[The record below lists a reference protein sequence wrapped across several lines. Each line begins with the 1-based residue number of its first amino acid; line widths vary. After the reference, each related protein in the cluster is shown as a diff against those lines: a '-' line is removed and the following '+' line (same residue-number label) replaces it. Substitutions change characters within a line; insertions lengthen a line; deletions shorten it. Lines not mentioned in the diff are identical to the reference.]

1 MMLPDSCHGN
11 RARVPLEPF
20 HKEKQSIRQ
29 ELLFKEKEGRQPR
42 GKWESARII
51 SAMSG
56 L

>member
-29 ELLFKEKEGRQPR
+29 EMLFKEKEGRQPR
-42 GKWESARII
+42 GKWESARIN